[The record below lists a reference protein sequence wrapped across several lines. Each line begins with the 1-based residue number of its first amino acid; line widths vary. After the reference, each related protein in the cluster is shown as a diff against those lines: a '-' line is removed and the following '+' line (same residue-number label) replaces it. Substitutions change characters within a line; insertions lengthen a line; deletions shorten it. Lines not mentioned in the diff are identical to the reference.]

1 MAKKKASDFRYNTG
15 ETKVPWAAVGEN
27 YNAEDL
33 MAIVKFMMKGDG
45 ADYDAAVT
53 LQPSNATGRIQ
64 MTPGDDGSYHCSI
77 TGVVGVGNDHSS
89 VVVPSL
95 AVFGRDF
102 VI

>member
-45 ADYDAAVT
+45 
-53 LQPSNATGRIQ
+53 
-64 MTPGDDGSYHCSI
+64 
-77 TGVVGVGNDHSS
+77 
-89 VVVPSL
+89 
-95 AVFGRDF
+95 
-102 VI
+102 